1 MIVKS
6 ADGKKKEFL
15 GVSFDVL
22 AVGKMSMV
30 TKMYFKKEA
39 LVWMIKLS

>member
-6 ADGKKKEFL
+6 ADAKAKEFL

-22 AVGKMSMV
+22 AVGHMSMV
-30 TKMYFKKEA
+30 TKMN
-39 LVWMIKLS
+39 